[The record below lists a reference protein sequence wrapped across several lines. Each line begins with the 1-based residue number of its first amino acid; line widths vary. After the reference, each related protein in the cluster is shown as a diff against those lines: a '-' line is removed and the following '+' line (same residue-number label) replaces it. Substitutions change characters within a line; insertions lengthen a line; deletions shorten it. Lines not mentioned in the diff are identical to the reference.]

1 MVVTVVTYGQGI
13 CPKERGIEEETSLVG
28 DVVGITIKDRG
39 VVRGE
44 DKWSFV
50 RGGVFVIVGGV
61 ANITMGRTPLPF
73 WLKMGGGI
81 IQKPRKRWKR

>member
-1 MVVTVVTYGQGI
+1 MS
-13 CPKERGIEEETSLVG
+13 KRKKKSRGDEPGLQCR
-28 DVVGITIKDRG
+28 GITIEDQG
-39 VVRGE
+39 VVKGE

-61 ANITMGRTPLPF
+61 TNSTMSRTPLPF

-81 IQKPRKRWKR
+81 IQNQGEKWACYQ